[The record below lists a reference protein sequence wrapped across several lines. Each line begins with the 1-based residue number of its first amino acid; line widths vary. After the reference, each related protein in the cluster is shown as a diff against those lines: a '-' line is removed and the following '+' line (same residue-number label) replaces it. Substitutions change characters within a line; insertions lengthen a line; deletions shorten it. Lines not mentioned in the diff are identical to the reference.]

1 MSAVR
6 YTEAR
11 KRKIVEMYEKDKL
24 SAAAISRHRATP
36 TEKTILRILR
46 NADVKI
52 RGNPRKYDRAKIRK
66 DLAKDLPVKEIAARH
81 GCSERFVYNCRKENS

>member
-11 KRKIVEMYEKDKL
+11 KRKIVEMYVEEKL
-24 SAAAISRHRATP
+24 SAAAISRHRGMP

-46 NADVKI
+46 SAGVTI
-52 RGNPRKYDRAKIRK
+52 RGNPRKYDRKAIRK
-66 DLAKDLPVKEIAARH
+66 DLAKQVPVKEIAERH
-81 GCSERFVYNCRKENS
+81 GCSERFVYNCRKETS